1 MARRRED
8 SKHDERPLLPWPTR
22 ILIHWSANVI
32 VLLVLDALLNGVH
45 VKNAGALVEA
55 AAVFGLLNVIVKPVL
70 AFVTLPIAILTL
82 GVARFFVA
90 LLMLVLTKV
99 IVSGFHISGFW
110 TLVKATLIV
119 WIVNVVLDNVP
130 GPWRLVRQRRR
141 SAPGRRERD

>member
-1 MARRRED
+1 MADRKKEPKR
-8 SKHDERPLLPWPTR
+8 DERPLLPWPTR

-45 VKNAGALVEA
+45 VKNAGALIEA
-55 AAVFGLLNVIVKPVL
+55 AAVFGLLNLIVKPVI

-82 GVARFFVA
+82 GIARFFVA

-119 WIVNVVLDNVP
+119 WIVNVLLDHVP
-130 GPWRLVRQRRR
+130 GPWRLVRQRKYQR
-141 SAPGRRERD
+141 AG